1 MARNFLFIG
10 AVSGCL
16 TVVIGAFGAH
26 SLKEL
31 VTPEMLLVFQKGV
44 HYQGVHSLALLAVGL
59 LALHTRSTALTI
71 SGWSFI
77 SGILLFSGSL
87 YLLVLTGVN
96 PWGMV
101 TPIGGTAF
109 IVGWISLAL
118 AARRIG

>member
-44 HYQGVHSLALLAVGL
+44 NYQGLHSLALLVVGL

-77 SGILLFSGSL
+77 TGILLFSGSL
-87 YLLVLTGVN
+87 YLLALTGVN
-96 PWGMV
+96 PWGMI

>member
-44 HYQGVHSLALLAVGL
+44 NYQGLHSLALLVVGL
-59 LALHTRSTALTI
+59 LALHTRSTALAI

-77 SGILLFSGSL
+77 TGILLFSGSL
-87 YLLVLTGVN
+87 YLLALTGVN
-96 PWGMV
+96 PWGMI

>member
-44 HYQGVHSLALLAVGL
+44 NYQGLHSLALLVVGL

-77 SGILLFSGSL
+77 TGILLFSGSL
-87 YLLVLTGVN
+87 YLLALTGEN
-96 PWGMV
+96 PWGMI

>member
-44 HYQGVHSLALLAVGL
+44 NYQGLHSLALLVVGL
-59 LALHTRSTALTI
+59 LALHTRSTALAI

-77 SGILLFSGSL
+77 TGILLFSGSL
-87 YLLVLTGVN
+87 YLLALTGVN
-96 PWGMV
+96 PWGMI

-109 IVGWISLAL
+109 IIGWISLAL